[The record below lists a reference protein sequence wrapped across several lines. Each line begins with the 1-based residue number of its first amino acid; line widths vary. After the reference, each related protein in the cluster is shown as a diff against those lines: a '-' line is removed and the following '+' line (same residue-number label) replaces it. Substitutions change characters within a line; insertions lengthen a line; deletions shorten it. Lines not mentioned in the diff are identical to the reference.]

1 MASKK
6 PGPDGLSAARENGAE
21 RDSADAA
28 RTPAALP
35 ATATASPARS
45 KASAAAATAAAGP
58 PPSTFEIYQ
67 AVRDDVVGR
76 DREVREIFAAILS
89 RKHILLEGPP
99 GTSKSTIV
107 RSIAR
112 SMHVPFH
119 FIEGSIDLTP
129 SKLLGYFNPG
139 KVLKDSYLREYFEM
153 GPLTLAMEEGGVL
166 YLEEFNR
173 MSAESAN
180 LLITPMEERVI
191 NIPRYGQVAAKDGFT
206 IICSQNPYDD
216 VGTLQVSRAFLDR
229 VVRVRMDY
237 QSEDEEIDIVKLRSG
252 PSEEALVRTAVRVTR
267 LTRDTPE
274 IKLGASVRAAI
285 DIVTVVESLRFLS
298 DGDLRFEDLADACKM
313 ALTSK
318 VWLSETINAAP
329 EEIIDKVIER
339 ARKELGADFYL
350 GAAEGKKKPSA
361 RS

>member
-1 MASKK
+1 MSKSTEHEICV
-6 PGPDGLSAARENGAE
+6 PAGALPESAGPDRHTDGGLMNDTFAIFE
-21 RDSADAA
+21 RVQ
-28 RTPAALP
+28 
-35 ATATASPARS
+35 
-45 KASAAAATAAAGP
+45 K
-58 PPSTFEIYQ
+58 
-67 AVRDDVVGR
+67 DVVGR
-76 DREVREIFAAILS
+76 RREVREIFAAMLS

-112 SMHVPFH
+112 SMNVPFH

-129 SKLLGYFNPG
+129 SKLLGFFNPG
-139 KVLKDSYLREYFEM
+139 KVLKDSYHREYFEM

-173 MSAESAN
+173 MSSESAN
-180 LLITPMEERVI
+180 LLITPMEEGVI
-191 NIPRYGQVAAKDGFT
+191 NIPRFGQVSAKDGFT

-237 QSEDEEIDIVKLRSG
+237 QSEDEEMEIVKLRACADD
-252 PSEEALVRTAVRVTR
+252 ERLVKTATRITR
-267 LTRDTPE
+267 LTRETPE

-285 DIVTVVESLRFLS
+285 DIVTIVGNLTFLS
-298 DGDLRFEDLADACKM
+298 DGELQMEDLAAACKM

-318 VWLSETINAAP
+318 VWLSETINATP
-329 EEIIDKVIER
+329 EEIIDKVIDK
-339 ARKELGADFYL
+339 ARKELGDEFYL
-350 GAAEGKKKPSA
+350 GLGEDKKKAS
-361 RS
+361 

>member
-1 MASKK
+1 MARADQPQQNQALGVNTAGADQSCEA
-6 PGPDGLSAARENGAE
+6 PGILPGGGNRGDGG
-21 RDSADAA
+21 RD
-28 RTPAALP
+28 L
-35 ATATASPARS
+35 AT
-45 KASAAAATAAAGP
+45 
-58 PPSTFEIYQ
+58 TFEVFQ
-67 AVRDDVVGR
+67 RVRQEVVGR
-76 DREVREIFAAILS
+76 EREVREIFAAMLS

-112 SMHVPFH
+112 SMNVPFH

-129 SKLLGYFNPG
+129 SKLLGFFNPG
-139 KVLKDSYLREYFEM
+139 KVLKDSYQREYFEM
-153 GPLTLAMEEGGVL
+153 GPLTQAMEEGGVL

-173 MSAESAN
+173 MSSESAN
-180 LLITPMEERVI
+180 LLITPMEEGII
-191 NIPRYGQVAAKDGFT
+191 NIPRYGQVSAKDGFT

-237 QSEDEEIDIVKLRSG
+237 QSEEEEIEIVKKRACTDEERLAK
-252 PSEEALVRTAVRVTR
+252 TAVRVTR

-274 IKLGASVRAAI
+274 IKLGASIRAAI
-285 DIVTVVESLRFLS
+285 DIVTIVQNLRMLS
-298 DGDLRFEDLADACKM
+298 DGELRTEDFADACKM

-318 VWLSETINAAP
+318 IWLSETVNAAP
-329 EEIIDKVIER
+329 EDIIERVVER
-339 ARKELGADFYL
+339 ARRELGHEFFL
-350 GAAEGKKKPSA
+350 GPAEDKKK